1 MCTQCDLHVID
12 GHFKR
17 REAGVHVGNN
27 LYTDLD
33 YTDHVVLMM
42 AEQTETLRS
51 ALAKFYQTAEDLS
64 LLLSWQETKVQNL
77 ASGDSA
83 ADITV
88 ANNTIEAVI
97 EFRYLGCIQSSSGR
111 CYPDLYRRIG
121 VAFSVMHSMQHC
133 WRQKGLSLDTKLRL
147 YQTCVLQILL
157 YGADTWTLLTDDTHR
172 LQSFHMSCQR

>member
-64 LLLSWQETKVQNL
+64 LLLSWQETEVQNL

-88 ANNTIEAVI
+88 ANNTIEAVA
-97 EFRYLGCIQSSSGR
+97 EFRYLGSIQLSSGR
-111 CYPDLYRRIG
+111 CYPDLYRQIG
-121 VAFSVMHSMQHC
+121 VAFFVLHSMQRC
-133 WRQKGLSLDTKLRL
+133 WRQKLSL
-147 YQTCVLQILL
+147 I
-157 YGADTWTLLTDDTHR
+157 HI
-172 LQSFHMSCQR
+172 